1 MALYLAVQM
10 GTVVWRRPDETRPY
24 RTISRPY
31 PSVLPSSLLLGSI
44 DPCILGSGEARVPE
58 VTSHLEGGEEAA
70 KAAGVEEVS
79 HRVVELLRRRSGG
92 RPPGADRLLT
102 APHVG
107 EAPAHRSIPPLPR
120 LAPSLP
126 SLPRT
131 SSPNPPFVS
140 GREANRRRSRFIF
153 RKRKTAWTY
162 ASISLFGDSK

>member
-1 MALYLAVQM
+1 M
-10 GTVVWRRPDETRPY
+10 
-24 RTISRPY
+24 
-31 PSVLPSSLLLGSI
+31 
-44 DPCILGSGEARVPE
+44 
-58 VTSHLEGGEEAA
+58 TSHLEGGEEAA

-79 HRVVELLRRRSGG
+79 HRVVELLRRRPGG

-126 SLPRT
+126 PSPPLPHL
-131 SSPNPPFVS
+131 PNPPFVS

-153 RKRKTAWTY
+153 RKPENRVDIRVYFTIWGFKTRNGGGY
-162 ASISLFGDSK
+162 ASHTVIFVR